1 VVVDPRRSRTAENAD
16 EHLPI
21 RPGTDALLLFA
32 LVHVLFA
39 EGLTRPVEHLEG
51 LEEVERAAQPFT
63 PEAVAPHT
71 GIDAE
76 TIRRIAHEL
85 SAAETAAVYGRIGTT
100 LNEFGTLASWL
111 VDVVNAIT
119 GNLDRPGGAM
129 FALAA
134 AGQSNARE
142 GGRRDFLTGRWASRV
157 RGAPEVLGELP
168 VACLAEEI
176 ETPGEGQVRALVTI
190 AGNPCLSTPNSG
202 RLDRAVA
209 QLDFVVSL
217 DVYVNETTRH
227 ADVILPGPS
236 PLERPHYDV
245 ALYQLAVRNVA
256 NYTPPLLEAPA
267 GMPQEWETLLRLS
280 AIAGGQGPEAD
291 IEALD
296 DLVARAAAQQSG
308 VADPDALLAEVAPRR
323 GPERLLDILL
333 RTGPYDLTLAD
344 LEQAPHGI
352 DLGPLQPRLP
362 GVLKTASG
370 KVELAPAPIMADVP
384 RLQERLAQ
392 PPPNGEMVLIG
403 RRQLR
408 SNNSWMHNLEP
419 LVKGKDRCTLHVH
432 PDDARRLSLT
442 DGAPARVASRAGE
455 ITAPVEVTDAVRP
468 GVVSLPHGWGHDV
481 PGVRMRVARDHA
493 GVNSNVLADETWIE
507 PLSGNAILNG
517 LPVEIGPVPAGA
529 AQTGSAAPD
538 VPILAKPSDA

>member
-1 VVVDPRRSRTAENAD
+1 
-16 EHLPI
+16 
-21 RPGTDALLLFA
+21 
-32 LVHVLFA
+32 
-39 EGLTRPVEHLEG
+39 
-51 LEEVERAAQPFT
+51 
-63 PEAVAPHT
+63 
-71 GIDAE
+71 
-76 TIRRIAHEL
+76 
-85 SAAETAAVYGRIGTT
+85 
-100 LNEFGTLASWL
+100 
-111 VDVVNAIT
+111 
-119 GNLDRPGGAM
+119 
-129 FALAA
+129 
-134 AGQSNARE
+134 
-142 GGRRDFLTGRWASRV
+142 
-157 RGAPEVLGELP
+157 
-168 VACLAEEI
+168 
-176 ETPGEGQVRALVTI
+176 
-190 AGNPCLSTPNSG
+190 
-202 RLDRAVA
+202 
-209 QLDFVVSL
+209 
-217 DVYVNETTRH
+217 
-227 ADVILPGPS
+227 
-236 PLERPHYDV
+236 
-245 ALYQLAVRNVA
+245 VRNVA

-291 IEALD
+291 IEPLD
-296 DLVARAAAQQSG
+296 DLVARVAAQQSG
-308 VADPDALLAEVAPRR
+308 VADPDALLLEVAPRR

-362 GVLKTASG
+362 DVLKTA
-370 KVELAPAPIMADVP
+370 
-384 RLQERLAQ
+384 RRLAQ

-517 LPVEIGPVPAGA
+517 LPVEIGPVPAGG